1 MAPWLVPALKA
12 VLPHVGTII
21 SAATPVFTR
30 KRVEASNEQTRLL
43 QQQIAELQTAA
54 SQNADHVKELAAQL
68 EATVSALEDSAVAA
82 EGRLRRVTWMAAGA
96 TATALLSLVLVITAT

>member
-30 KRVEASNEQTRLL
+30 KRVEASNEQARLQ

-54 SQNADHVKELAAQL
+54 SQNAEHVKELAAQL
-68 EATVSALEDSAVAA
+68 EKTVSALEESAVAA
-82 EGRLRRVTWMAAGA
+82 EARMRLAVWTAVGAMAVAV
-96 TATALLSLVLVITAT
+96 LSLVLVVIVA